1 MEMKVINDIEQAR
14 LIKELKELL
23 KIDFEY
29 DIIIRSNKWS
39 LEVNFL
45 VVVDEAEQDFNKRY
59 AFGQDV
65 SFRLTPN
72 EYSEQS
78 NYEFTFE
85 PLGGMGRFEPFNLS
99 QKNYQRLCGLRLQAR
114 VVEELHLMNVLA
126 ENILQEEHLLVK

>member
-1 MEMKVINDIEQAR
+1 MKVINLVEEVK

-39 LEVNFL
+39 LTVLFIVVEDESEYNFS
-45 VVVDEAEQDFNKRY
+45 KRY

-65 SFRLTPN
+65 SFRLTPH
-72 EYSEQS
+72 ELSEQS
-78 NYEFTFE
+78 SLELTFE
-85 PLGGMGRFEPFNLS
+85 PLGGLGSFEPFNLN

-114 VVEELHLMNVLA
+114 VVEELYLMKVLA
-126 ENILQEEHLLVK
+126 ENILQEEA